1 MKQTVKQLQSFRW
14 VLALALTFA
23 MFVGCNDAAK
33 EEEKTTTPEVAAPVT
48 KDTLKTDTLPV
59 IDTNTVTKPD
69 GGKTV
74 PTQPAH

>member
-33 EEEKTTTPEVAAPVT
+33 EEEKTAAPEVVAPVT
-48 KDTLKTDTLPV
+48 ADSLDTLPT
-59 IDTNTVTKPD
+59 IDTNAVTKPD
-69 GGKTV
+69 GGKTG
-74 PTQPAH
+74 PSQPAQ